1 MEAWRLYN
9 VEKSIVLFI
18 VLEWEV
24 NLADQRHLEYE
35 IMKQEPRI
43 DVLRCTLA
51 DLAQNGHL
59 DANKSLIL

>member
-1 MEAWRLYN
+1 VEAWRLYN

-51 DLAQNGHL
+51 DLTQNGHL
-59 DANKSLIL
+59 DANKSLI